1 MRALRLPAAALALAA
16 LPLSRAAAQSG
27 PPERIAANWVYLA
40 VAVVVVAVMLLLFF
54 GRPRRRRGPS
64 A

>member
-1 MRALRLPAAALALAA
+1 MRALRLPVVALALAA
-16 LPLSRAAAQSG
+16 FPLSRAAAQSG

-40 VAVVVVAVMLLLFF
+40 VAVVVIVVMLVLFF
-54 GRPRRRRGPS
+54 ARPRRRRGPS